1 MTLRHPSRLRAA
13 AAAILTAALIAG
25 FTVPMAGAVER
36 RTPAIAAGVAITW
49 VGGYG
54 GRWDVAANWSPAAV
68 PTVQQIVGAVGSE
81 IVIPSGVTAEAGRLV
96 ADSVVV
102 IEGALALSGPS
113 SVQTVHL
120 ADRYD
125 RGVAPRLSIADGVAL
140 TVQELEVLHVGD
152 GTVSGG
158 TVVIEEKF
166 YVASSVANMTSFLI
180 TEPTSTTGITG
191 TDSRVELAGGANLW
205 GVWTVDRSN
214 EVNV

>member
-54 GRWDVAANWSPAAV
+54 GRWDVASNWSPAAV

-125 RGVAPRLSIADGVAL
+125 RGVAPHLSIADGVAL
-140 TVQELEVLHVGD
+140 
-152 GTVSGG
+152 
-158 TVVIEEKF
+158 
-166 YVASSVANMTSFLI
+166 

-205 GVWTVDRSN
+205 GVWTVDGSN